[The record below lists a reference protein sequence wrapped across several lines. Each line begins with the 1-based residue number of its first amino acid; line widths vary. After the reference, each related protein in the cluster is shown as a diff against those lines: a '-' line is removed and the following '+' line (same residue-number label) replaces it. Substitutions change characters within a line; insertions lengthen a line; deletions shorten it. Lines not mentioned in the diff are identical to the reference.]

1 MLVSNV
7 SDKHVSTYNYF
18 SVPVALNIK
27 SLASFLNQFDSTGK
41 EEREI
46 IDVTSHPFI
55 RVCYSYV
62 ENFEF
67 PLWHFLKYSYFLPLY
82 EFKII

>member
-27 SLASFLNQFDSTGK
+27 SLASFLNQFDSTGNSSIY
-41 EEREI
+41 RAMM
-46 IDVTSHPFI
+46 S
-55 RVCYSYV
+55 
-62 ENFEF
+62 F
-67 PLWHFLKYSYFLPLY
+67 PLHL
-82 EFKII
+82 